1 MCRSRRLRWLLV
13 LFLLYL
19 SLCTVGGIYLAEGT
33 LHPARRALSNEESTA
48 FTSTVHAMGG
58 ELQDVSITTADQVI
72 LRGWLLRPA
81 AGNGNAALVLHGLA
95 DNRLG
100 MTGYAEL
107 LLAHG
112 YTVLLPDA
120 RAHGLSGGELAT
132 YGLLEREDI
141 HKWVDFLLAVTHP
154 RCVYGMGES
163 MGAAELLQSLQEG
176 TRFCAVAAES
186 PFSTFREIAND
197 RMGQPFHLGP
207 WVGRILLR
215 PMVEIALLRVRWK
228 YGLDMQR
235 VSPED
240 AVARAHIPVLLIHG
254 QIDRNIP
261 VRHSRAIHRAAPQS
275 VLWEVPG
282 ADHCGAIAV
291 APREFETRLL
301 AWFTSAMVTDSNAL
315 TTKDAKEH

>member
-1 MCRSRRLRWLLV
+1 M
-13 LFLLYL
+13 
-19 SLCTVGGIYLAEGT
+19 
-33 LHPARRALSNEESTA
+33 RAI
-48 FTSTVHAMGG
+48 
-58 ELQDVSITTADQVI
+58 LQDVSITTSDQVI
-72 LRGWLLRPA
+72 LRGWLLRPT
-81 AGNGNAALVLHGLA
+81 AGNGNAVIVLHGLT

-100 MTGYAEL
+100 MIGYAQL

-120 RAHGLSGGELAT
+120 RAHGVSGGELAT

-141 HKWVDFLLAVTHP
+141 HRWVDFLLAVAHP

-176 TRFCAVAAES
+176 TQFCAVVAES
-186 PFSTFREIAND
+186 PFSTFREIAYD
-197 RMGQPFHLGP
+197 RMGQPFHMGP
-207 WVGRILLR
+207 WVGRIPLR
-215 PMVEIALLRVRWK
+215 PMVEIAFLRVRWK
-228 YGLDMQR
+228 YGLYMQR
-235 VSPED
+235 VSPAD
-240 AVARAHIPVLLIHG
+240 AVARSHIPVLLIHG

-261 VRHSRAIHRAAPQS
+261 VRHSRAIHGAAPQS

-301 AWFTSAMVTDSNAL
+301 GWFDATGKHSAGFP
-315 TTKDAKEH
+315 